1 MDISFVH
8 SSSVVSLKRLRRACE
23 AVEDIAG
30 KREGEVSVV
39 FADSEYMASL
49 NEQYRGKEGATNVLA
64 FPLGEERSDKD
75 FLGGDIIVCEEKACS
90 PEKQI
95 RERCDEE
102 IVYLVI
108 HALLHIYGY
117 DHQTEDDFETM
128 HALESQVWEAL

>member
-1 MDISFVH
+1 
-8 SSSVVSLKRLRRACE
+8 
-23 AVEDIAG
+23 VEDIAG

-49 NEQYRGKEGATNVLA
+49 NEKYRGKKGATNVLA
-64 FPLGEERSDKD
+64 FPLGNKSSHED